1 MGGRRGGEERTRAIY
16 EEKLGVSVG
25 DVLAEI
31 EGGDGGENDDGNP
44 RHERG
49 FEGIGEL
56 RRAIH
61 GAEQRAIEETS
72 TSKVCVIFIYRAL
85 IENAGTNK

>member
-1 MGGRRGGEERTRAIY
+1 M
-16 EEKLGVSVG
+16 
-25 DVLAEI
+25 LAEI

-72 TSKVCVIFIYRAL
+72 TSTSKACVIFIYRAL